1 MALRELMDLRRDA
14 AEMCAD
20 LARIELAFARGT
32 PFPLTVPQVVS
43 AHRLACS
50 RDGLAQARETLP
62 SAKSPGRAARLA
74 SLRDFLVRAR
84 ALELEPGA
92 AQEALEICRRPSVRL
107 SGDPGL
113 HGALPPIAVER
124 DLPFVREREKRAD
137 MESALAAAER
147 AASAGVRTALWEAA
161 QAALSELERGDPAD
175 AAVALHERGWS
186 PKSPPETSQPAA
198 PAALPPRAAP
208 APSSLVPAAAPPAL
222 EQDAVTSACNR
233 FLRDTDALARDLGG
247 WLIERHTGA
256 RAAPGGAERHDLLHF
271 LHAPR
276 FAAAFPRGEL
286 LRTVRRWAAM
296 LRLDLGAG
304 GSVSLEEDERPLQP
318 GGSRAVAVD
327 PPHEV
332 HIILRP
338 AEGPRALATLL
349 ASVGRAQLRAGPP
362 PDAPPEDLWLGDAA
376 LEPACGALLSGLVLD
391 ATWLRRCAQADLPRD
406 DERALAVAA
415 LLDARLDAARA
426 LGSLQALREGLGAR
440 AEQAYRELHARA
452 ALSDVPAALA
462 GRDLDPWLGPWGD
475 LRGRALAAHLRDFLR
490 EGFDD
495 DWWRN
500 PRALPALQGLWA
512 RGGRPTAVELWAEAG
527 GTPSLQPLNA
537 ELSRACA

>member
-50 RDGLAQARETLP
+50 RDGLAQAREALP

-247 WLIERHTGA
+247 WLIERL
-256 RAAPGGAERHDLLHF
+256 AP
-271 LHAPR
+271 
-276 FAAAFPRGEL
+276 
-286 LRTVRRWAAM
+286 
-296 LRLDLGAG
+296 
-304 GSVSLEEDERPLQP
+304 
-318 GGSRAVAVD
+318 
-327 PPHEV
+327 
-332 HIILRP
+332 
-338 AEGPRALATLL
+338 
-349 ASVGRAQLRAGPP
+349 
-362 PDAPPEDLWLGDAA
+362 
-376 LEPACGALLSGLVLD
+376 
-391 ATWLRRCAQADLPRD
+391 
-406 DERALAVAA
+406 
-415 LLDARLDAARA
+415 
-426 LGSLQALREGLGAR
+426 
-440 AEQAYRELHARA
+440 
-452 ALSDVPAALA
+452 
-462 GRDLDPWLGPWGD
+462 
-475 LRGRALAAHLRDFLR
+475 
-490 EGFDD
+490 
-495 DWWRN
+495 
-500 PRALPALQGLWA
+500 
-512 RGGRPTAVELWAEAG
+512 
-527 GTPSLQPLNA
+527 
-537 ELSRACA
+537 